1 MYNMCQ
7 KEGILCQKKRIKFKE
22 LAEKRVNN
30 AMKNIQLIGNLSNT
44 RVYEYDVED
53 VKKIFK
59 TLREQINLAES
70 KFRSKDSSRNFKL

>member
-1 MYNMCQ
+1 MF
-7 KEGILCQKKRIKFKE
+7 EKREKFRE

-44 RVYEYDVED
+44 RAYEYNEDD

-59 TLREQINLAES
+59 TLKEQITLAES
-70 KFRSKDSSRNFKL
+70 KFKSKDSSKNFKL

>member
-1 MYNMCQ
+1 MS
-7 KEGILCQKKRIKFKE
+7 EKKDKFKE

-30 AMKNIQLIGNLSNT
+30 AMKNIQLIGNQSNT

>member
-1 MYNMCQ
+1 MS
-7 KEGILCQKKRIKFKE
+7 EKRKKFKE

-44 RVYEYDVED
+44 RAYEYDEDD

-59 TLREQINLAES
+59 TLKEQINLAES
-70 KFRSKDSSRNFKL
+70 KFKSKGKNIDFKL

>member
-1 MYNMCQ
+1 MCQ
-7 KEGILCQKKRIKFKE
+7 KEGILMSEKRKKFKE

-44 RVYEYDVED
+44 RAYEYDEED

-59 TLREQINLAES
+59 TLREQINLSES
-70 KFRSKDSSRNFKL
+70 KFKSKDSNISFKL

>member
-1 MYNMCQ
+1 MSIK
-7 KEGILCQKKRIKFKE
+7 KEKFKE

-44 RVYEYDVED
+44 RAYEYDEES

-59 TLREQINLAES
+59 TLKEEISIAEA
-70 KFRSKDSSRNFKL
+70 KFKSKDSRGNFKL

>member
-1 MYNMCQ
+1 MS
-7 KEGILCQKKRIKFKE
+7 EKKDKFKE

>member
-1 MYNMCQ
+1 MSERGDIMS
-7 KEGILCQKKRIKFKE
+7 EKKDKFKE

-30 AMKNIQLIGNLSNT
+30 AMKNIQLIGNLYNT